1 MLRCLSLSWPVGH
14 ELQSPAQVAEPEE
27 QRTRS
32 GRGDEGDLEGMKQKS
47 QKA

>member
-1 MLRCLSLSWPVGH
+1 MPH

-32 GRGDEGDLEGMKQKS
+32 GRGDEGDLEGIKIIKQKS